1 VGLIRLAC
9 NDIVSFRLLEQVS
22 ANPIAARYW
31 KNPNAFQPERFLED
45 YNRDAFAPFS
55 AGARGESIVTSTAQA
70 NLAWSACIGRKFAEV
85 EMVAVLSLLVRTYQ
99 ILPLGTPDP
108 SEIATAADDTT
119 ASSHEPTLPELLSEK
134 LLETKPGVTL
144 TPREIAVRLVKR
156 RGGHIRRPEDL

>member
-1 VGLIRLAC
+1 MQFPTNVIT
-9 NDIVSFRLLEQVS
+9 
-22 ANPIAARYW
+22 ARYW

-55 AGARGESIVTSTAQA
+55 AGARGESIILSSAQA

-99 ILPLGTPDP
+99 IMPLGTPDP
-108 SEIATAADDTT
+108 SNIVTAADDVT
-119 ASSHEPTLPELLSEK
+119 ASSHEPTLPELLTER

-144 TPREIAVRLVKR
+144 TPREIGVRLVKR
-156 RGGHIRRPEDL
+156 RGGHIRRPEEL